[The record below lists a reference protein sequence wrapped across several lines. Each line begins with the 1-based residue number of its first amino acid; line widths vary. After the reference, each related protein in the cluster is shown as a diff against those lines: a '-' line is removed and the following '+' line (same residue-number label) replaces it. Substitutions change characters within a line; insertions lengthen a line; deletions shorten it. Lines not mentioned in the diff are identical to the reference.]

1 MSGGSRR
8 SRRASALI
16 ATCAAL
22 VATGGW
28 HAVQTAGPAPAATS
42 TGTPSDAT
50 VGATSGAPDDG
61 ADPTGPVD
69 PTTSNGPTAT
79 PTPAPTPTRICD
91 PDTPPV
97 DPDATPAAACAA
109 ETLDRW
115 LADGATAVGQ
125 QVNISNDRWDAPLR
139 AWRTGSPAVVGFDLD
154 ELVDAARRGQDR
166 TEDLALLAEGGAL
179 LTASWHA
186 HNPWTGGE
194 SFDRTGAERLAELL
208 DPTTP
213 AAQRFAADWA
223 EALDLLAPLQERGIA
238 VVLRPL
244 HEAGGGWFWWGR
256 PDPTTYRALFAAL
269 QQQAADAG
277 LHHLLW
283 SYGAAVRTWEGVE
296 EPLSLLPETVDLV
309 GLDTYDCESVHPD
322 CGGRSAEE
330 LAVDEVDLTGYAEL
344 AAAAPRIALTEVGP
358 AHSPDGD
365 WDPAV
370 VTRTLRAQGLPAA
383 YALLWFDDDAGRKQ
397 IGSLRGGRAWLDS
410 CPGGVCS
417 GR

>member
-22 VATGGW
+22 AATGGW
-28 HAVQTAGPAPAATS
+28 HAARTAGAEEAAAGPSGTTPAARPVS
-42 TGTPSDAT
+42 TASPWPSADPSSTAPTFPAT
-50 VGATSGAPDDG
+50 GPTGAPSS
-61 ADPTGPVD
+61 ASARTC
-69 PTTSNGPTAT
+69 T
-79 PTPAPTPTRICD
+79 PEV
-91 PDTPPV
+91 PPV
-97 DPDATPAAACAA
+97 DPDATAAARCAA

-166 TEDLALLAEGGAL
+166 TEDLALLAEDGAL

-186 HNPWTGGE
+186 HNPWTGGD

-213 AAQRFAADWA
+213 AARRFAADWA
-223 EALDLLAPLQERGIA
+223 EALALLAPLQERGVA

-256 PDPTTYRALFAAL
+256 PDPTTYRALFAQL

-283 SYGAAVRTWEGVE
+283 SYGAAVRTWEGVD
-296 EPLSLLPETVDLV
+296 EPRSLLPDAVDLV

-322 CGGRSAEE
+322 CGGRGSEE

-344 AAAAPRIALTEVGP
+344 AAAAPRAALTEVGP

-370 VTRTLRAQGLPAA
+370 ITSTLRTQGLSAA
-383 YALLWFDDDAGRKQ
+383 YALLWFDDAAGRKQ
-397 IGSLRGGRAWLDS
+397 VSSLRGGRAWLDS

-417 GR
+417 VR

>member
-28 HAVQTAGPAPAATS
+28 HAVQTATADPASDPVRTTSATA
-42 TGTPSDAT
+42 PVD
-50 VGATSGAPDDG
+50 ATSGAPG
-61 ADPTGPVD
+61 EETQPTGPAD
-69 PTTSNGPTAT
+69 PTTSDGPTAT
-79 PTPAPTPTRICD
+79 PTPTLTWTCA

-97 DPDATPAAACAA
+97 DPEATPAAACVA

-115 LADGATAVGQ
+115 LADGTTAVGQ

-139 AWRTGSPAVVGFDLD
+139 AWRSGAPAVVGFDLD

-166 TEDLALLAEGGAL
+166 TEDLALLAEDGAL

-186 HNPWTGGE
+186 HNPWTGGD
-194 SFDRTGAERLAELL
+194 SFDRTGADRLAELL
-208 DPTTP
+208 DPTSP
-213 AAQRFAADWA
+213 AARRFAADWA
-223 EALDLLAPLQERGIA
+223 EALALLAPLQERGIA

-256 PDPTTYRALFAAL
+256 PDPTTYRALFARL

-283 SYGAAVRTWEGVE
+283 SYGAAVRTWEGVD
-296 EPLSLLPETVDLV
+296 EPLSLLPEAVDLV
-309 GLDTYDCESVHPD
+309 GLDSYDCESVHPD
-322 CGGRSAEE
+322 CGGRGAEE

-344 AAAAPRIALTEVGP
+344 AAAAPRAALTEVGP
-358 AHSPDGD
+358 AHSTDGD
-365 WDPAV
+365 WDPSV
-370 VTRTLRAQGLPAA
+370 ITRTLRAQGLPAA
-383 YALLWFDDDAGRKQ
+383 YALLWFDDAAGRKQ
-397 IGSLRGGRAWLDS
+397 LSSLRGGRAWLDS
-410 CPGGVCS
+410 CPDGVCS
-417 GR
+417 VR

>member
-28 HAVQTAGPAPAATS
+28 HAVQTAGPAPAVTS
-42 TGTPSDAT
+42 TGTTPTTAP
-50 VGATSGAPDDG
+50 VAATSGAPG
-61 ADPTGPVD
+61 EGSDPTGPAG
-69 PTTSNGPTAT
+69 PTTSSGPTAT
-79 PTPAPTPTRICD
+79 PTPARTCT

-115 LADGATAVGQ
+115 LAGGVTAVGQ

-139 AWRTGSPAVVGFDLD
+139 ALRPDAPAVVGFDLD

-166 TEDLALLAEGGAL
+166 TEDLALLAEDGRL

-208 DPTTP
+208 DPATP
-213 AAQRFAADWA
+213 AARRFAADWA
-223 EALDLLAPLQERGIA
+223 EALALLAPLQERGIA

-244 HEAGGGWFWWGR
+244 HEAGGDWFWWGR
-256 PDPTTYRALFAAL
+256 PDPTTYRALFASL

-283 SYGAAVRTWEGVE
+283 SYGAAVRTWEGVD
-296 EPLSLLPETVDLV
+296 EPLSLLPEAVDLV

-330 LAVDEVDLTGYAEL
+330 LALDEVDLTGYADL
-344 AAAAPRIALTEVGP
+344 AAAAPRVALTEVGP

-370 VTRTLRAQGLPAA
+370 ITRTLGAQGLAAA

-417 GR
+417 VR